1 MPGIV
6 LLGLGPGDPQILTRA
21 AWEVLQQADE
31 VYVRTAQH
39 PTVAGFPQ
47 HLRVHSF
54 DAVYEQA
61 DTFEQVYETIVA
73 EVLRLGRRPQG
84 VVYAVPG
91 HPLVAETTGVAI
103 LQQAR
108 AQGLP
113 VRVVEGLSFL
123 EPVWR
128 AVGLDPFPHSALVD
142 ALELGRRLTPPFPPS
157 VPAVVAQL
165 YDRHLASHVKLTL
178 MHHYPDEHPI
188 TLVHR
193 AGLPDEA
200 VRPMPLHQL
209 DHDPDIGLLTALVV
223 PPLGPGTAFEDFEHL
238 IARLRAPDGCPW
250 DRKQTHRSLRPY
262 LLEETYE
269 VLEALDKGDPAA
281 LQEELG
287 DLLLQIV
294 LHTEIAVEE
303 GEFTMPQVLRT
314 VHDKI
319 VRRHPHVFGE
329 VQVQDADE
337 VVRNWEAIKRREKQ
351 AQRAAD
357 DAPASVLDGVPQ
369 ALPALAKA
377 QAVGR
382 KAAKVG
388 FDWPS
393 VDGVW
398 AKVRE
403 ELDELAAATTPEAQA
418 AELGDVLFALTNLA
432 RHLGL
437 DAETALREATARFM
451 RRFRQVERQA
461 LAQGREIA
469 HMSLAEMDA
478 LWEAA
483 KHQEDEA

>member
-6 LLGLGPGDPQILTRA
+6 LLGLGPGDPDLLTRA
-21 AWEVLQQADE
+21 AWQVLQQADE
-31 VYVRTAQH
+31 VYLRTRQH
-39 PTVAGFPQ
+39 PTVDGFPPG
-47 HLRVHSF
+47 LRVHSF
-54 DAVYEQA
+54 DHLYERA
-61 DTFEQVYETIVA
+61 DTFEQVYEAIVG
-73 EVLRLGRRPQG
+73 EVLRLGQRPQG

-91 HPLVAETTGVAI
+91 HPLVAETTGVEI
-103 LQQAR
+103 LRRAR
-108 AQGLP
+108 EQGLP

-123 EPVWR
+123 EPVWT
-128 AVGLDPFPHSALVD
+128 ALGVDPFPRTALVD

-157 VPAVVAQL
+157 APALVAQL

-178 MHHYPDEHPI
+178 MHHYPDEHPV

-193 AGLPDEA
+193 AGLPDQA
-200 VRPMPLHQL
+200 VRPMRLYEL
-209 DHDPDIGLLTALVV
+209 DRDPDIGLLTALYV

-250 DRKQTHRSLRPY
+250 DRKQTHASLRPY

-269 VLEALDKGDPAA
+269 VLDALDRGDFQA
-281 LQEELG
+281 LREELG

-294 LHTEIAVEE
+294 LHTEIATEE
-303 GEFTMPQVLRT
+303 GEFTMPQVIQT

-319 VRRHPHVFGE
+319 VRRHPHVFGD
-329 VQVQDADE
+329 VQVDSADE

-351 AQRAAD
+351 AQAGQD
-357 DAPASVLDGVPQ
+357 EAPASVLDGVPA

-393 VDGVW
+393 IEGVW
-398 AKVRE
+398 DKVHE
-403 ELDELAAATTPEAQA
+403 ELQELRAAAAPQVQA
-418 AELGDVLFALTNLA
+418 AELGDLLFAVVNLA

-451 RRFRQVERQA
+451 QRFREVERRA
-461 LAQGREIA
+461 LAQGREVQR
-469 HMSLAEMDA
+469 LTLEEMDA

-483 KHQEDEA
+483 KRREDEP